1 MLGIKMKKVKK
12 DSDVAKYKYKYN
24 INYITRGYIIYFF
37 FFSFKQISTKDKVIL
52 LYLIFIILEYKTLYV
67 YSNDILF
74 NLLL

>member
-37 FFSFKQISTKDKVIL
+37 FFSF
-52 LYLIFIILEYKTLYV
+52 
-67 YSNDILF
+67 
-74 NLLL
+74 